1 MDIGLERSSFGSD
14 CFFSNGET
22 TACLKEDGKTPFESE
37 RLISWVMGTTRAL
50 IQDFSSL
57 VGITSREQDES
68 VEERIRLCISSREAS
83 SKFDSKGG
91 FCMFEGTVV

>member
-1 MDIGLERSSFGSD
+1 
-14 CFFSNGET
+14 
-22 TACLKEDGKTPFESE
+22 
-37 RLISWVMGTTRAL
+37 MGTTRAL

-68 VEERIRLCISSREAS
+68 VEESIRLCISSREAG

-91 FCMFEGTVV
+91 

>member
-1 MDIGLERSSFGSD
+1 
-14 CFFSNGET
+14 
-22 TACLKEDGKTPFESE
+22 LKEDGKTPSKSE

-68 VEERIRLCISSREAS
+68 VEESIRLCISSREAG
-83 SKFDSKGG
+83 SKFESIGEYG
-91 FCMFEGTVV
+91 IFEGTVVSVLLTLDGIVR